1 MMDRID
7 DQSIEKGETDLEDRD
22 ELFDMNKI
30 NGEFQINPHSD
41 DVEDDQS
48 EEIVQNEP
56 DTEYER
62 LMYEMHLPPTS
73 QRKNAPLNEYHSKMP
88 KLFKKDALYEVKNDD
103 TVYKVSNNIIKA
115 FK

>member
-1 MMDRID
+1 
-7 DQSIEKGETDLEDRD
+7 
-22 ELFDMNKI
+22 
-30 NGEFQINPHSD
+30 
-41 DVEDDQS
+41 
-48 EEIVQNEP
+48 
-56 DTEYER
+56 
-62 LMYEMHLPPTS
+62 MYEMHLPPTS